1 VAASIGEA
9 LQKVDLVAVVTHGD
23 LREWVE
29 EEVGYALDRGKPVVP
44 ILLGT
49 SEVPRALADLKAIHL
64 GSRLDLDAV
73 SDAVVAR
80 AKDAFLPEE

>member
-1 VAASIGEA
+1 
-9 LQKVDLVAVVTHGD
+9 
-23 LREWVE
+23 
-29 EEVGYALDRGKPVVP
+29 VP

-49 SEVPRALADLKAIHL
+49 AEAPRALADLKAIHF

-80 AKDAFLPEE
+80 AKEALLPEE